1 MYAPAAC
8 AQSGVRSYSKTA
20 TDSVAVFEDFL
31 SLFAEVAQTQRCGR
45 LILALLAQRHDDQ
58 NDQRDDVGE
67 HLVEFLD
74 GKVGAG
80 GDEDIED
87 VEPAEQDGGQH
98 ADVRTPDREDDERD
112 GEPAAVA
119 EGVVGADQRKNS
131 DCDSSQNENDPKR

>member
-20 TDSVAVFEDFL
+20 TVSVAVFEDFL
-31 SLFAEVAQTQRCGR
+31 SLFTEVAQTQRCGR

-67 HLVEFLD
+67 HLVELLD

-80 GDEDIED
+80 GDEDIEN
-87 VEPAEQDGGQH
+87 VEPAEQD
-98 ADVRTPDREDDERD
+98 E
-112 GEPAAVA
+112 
-119 EGVVGADQRKNS
+119 S
-131 DCDSSQNENDPKR
+131 